1 MIFSLFSSFNNQGT
15 FMGSRKLMQWIRQPL
30 MEIEK
35 IEERQNLVEIFY
47 EDGDL
52 RAGVMVRE

>member
-1 MIFSLFSSFNNQGT
+1 
-15 FMGSRKLMQWIRQPL
+15 